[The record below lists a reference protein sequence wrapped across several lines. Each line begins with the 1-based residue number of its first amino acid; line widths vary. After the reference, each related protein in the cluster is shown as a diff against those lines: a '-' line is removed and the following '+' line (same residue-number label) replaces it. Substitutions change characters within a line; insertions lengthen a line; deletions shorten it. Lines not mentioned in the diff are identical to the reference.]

1 MFVKQLQV
9 GQMAVFAYLVGDPI
23 TGDALVI
30 DPAGDTKEIIAEA
43 KKNNL
48 RINYIV
54 NTHGHVDH
62 TGGNAEMQKATGA
75 KIVVHEDDAIM
86 LTSTPATILR
96 MFGAK
101 SSPPADIL
109 VKDGDIIS
117 VGNVSLKVIHTP
129 GHSPGGISLY
139 SPGYVF
145 TGDTLFVEAVGRT
158 DLPGGSWQVMYKA
171 IKEKLFCLPEDTKVM
186 PGHNYGRTPTSTIGH
201 EKSNNPSVS

>member
-1 MFVKQLQV
+1 MFVKQIQV

-30 DPAGDTKEIIAEA
+30 DPADDIEDIIAEA
-43 KKNNL
+43 QKNKL

-62 TGGNAEMQKATGA
+62 TGGNAALKKLTGA
-75 KIVVHEDDAIM
+75 KIIVHEDDAIM
-86 LTSTPATILR
+86 LTSTPAMMLK

-101 SSPPADIL
+101 QSPPADRL

-117 VGNVSLKVIHTP
+117 VGNVALKVIHTP
-129 GHSPGGISLY
+129 GHSPGGICLY
-139 SPGYVF
+139 TPGYVF

-158 DLPGGSWQVMYKA
+158 DLPGGSWQVMYKS
-171 IKEKLFCLPEDTKVM
+171 IQERLFSLPDDTKIM

-201 EKSNNPSVS
+201 EKKNNPSVR

>member
-1 MFVKQLQV
+1 MFVKQMQV
-9 GQMAVFAYLVGDPI
+9 STMAVFAYLVGDQI

-30 DPAGDTKEIIAEA
+30 DPAADVKGIIAEA

-62 TGGNAEMQKATGA
+62 ISGNTEMQKETGA
-75 KIVVHEDDAIM
+75 KIIVHGDDAIM
-86 LTSTPATILR
+86 LTHTPAMILR

-101 SSPPADIL
+101 ASPPADIL
-109 VKDGDIIS
+109 VKDGDTIS
-117 VGNVSLKVIHTP
+117 VGNVELKVIHTP

-139 SPGYVF
+139 TPGYVF

-158 DLPGGSWQVMYKA
+158 DLPGGSWQTMFKA
-171 IKEKLFCLPEDTKVM
+171 IKEKLFCLPDDTKVM
-186 PGHNYGRTPTSTIGH
+186 PGHNYGRMPTSTIGH
-201 EKSNNPSVS
+201 EKTCNPFVQ